1 MHPRLRNLLLATTPL
16 LALGLTQA
24 AAGPE
29 GGTVV
34 GGAATIQGQGGPAVI
49 VNQSTSSA
57 VINWNTFNIR
67 ANESVRFNQPSASS
81 VALNRV
87 TGGLGPSEIM
97 GSLTANGRVFI
108 INRDG
113 ILFGPGSVV
122 NTAGFLATTND
133 IKNADFMAGRYNFN
147 IPGRPDAS
155 IVNQGRIT
163 ATSGGFA
170 ALVAPGVRNSGT
182 ITATLG
188 TVALASG
195 NSFTLDMYGDKLIT
209 LAVGDSIASK
219 VIDVATGRPLKS
231 LVSNTKSGVIS
242 ANGGR
247 VELTA
252 AAARAVVD
260 SVINTKGVIRANSI
274 GRHNGMI
281 VLNAATGGS
290 KPAGA
295 PAQTIKLAGT
305 ISAAGRHRG
314 TTGGTIVVSGEH
326 IKVANAKIDASG
338 RRGGGKILIGGDWGG
353 GHPDLSLVTNASAK
367 LENFTIA
374 TATTVSVDANSTI
387 NASATGRGHGG
398 KVVLWSDNQT
408 TFAGTILAKGG
419 AKSGDGGFVEVSSKQ
434 QLVFTGKVDTG
445 APHGATGTL
454 LLDPADFY
462 ITPNFDFPPVPNGAS
477 SMTQQQVQ
485 EALASNNLIIATDNS
500 SNPSGQFGDIFVN
513 ASINWST
520 NYSLTLNAYRDIN
533 FALNTSMTNTA
544 GGSLVLRADSTGTGT
559 GTVKFASYPY
569 STPGHVDF
577 SGSTGTV
584 SVFYNPAQPLEG
596 PPGQSKYQNPTDFSC
611 PSPCSTGAAGGVL
624 LNPNQPS
631 QLTAYMLVNT
641 AADLN
646 AVRTNQ
652 GGAYAL
658 ALNRP
663 TPLDAGSIPNFA
675 PIPDF
680 TGVFDGQGQTIANL
694 TIAPNNSTTHDVGLF
709 GVIGASG
716 VVRDL
721 NLANVNVTANPG
733 VTFQTVGTL
742 AGTNLGTVSGVT
754 ADGTV
759 NGGTATDA
767 ALGGLVGANGNFGFG
782 FGSGPGSITNSHA
795 DVDVSSASI
804 NVALGGLVGF
814 NAPGSSIFG
823 SSASGD
829 VIATAGVN
837 KGGEGCSFSNSC
849 QHISA
854 GGLVGDNLGTVAFS
868 FATGDV
874 FVGSNGTAG
883 GLVGFNSGI
892 ISNSFAVG
900 NVAGAPGGVDGEGS
914 STTLGGLVGVNQ
926 GLISNSAAFGDVG
939 GANVA
944 NLQAGGLVGDN
955 SGAILSST
963 AFGNVQAG
971 DGSNA
976 GGLVGSNS
984 ANTFGC
990 NGCTNGDG
998 SPFFNTAAIF
1008 NSHAFGD
1015 VTVGATSV
1023 AGGFVGSGD
1032 GLTANSTAFGNV
1044 LGGGNSVLGGF
1055 IGALSFENGA
1065 GVILSSLSG
1074 GSVTSTGPNSIVGGF
1089 AGLTGGTIV
1098 ASVSTGPVTGTSDS
1112 YLGGFAGV
1120 NLGTIAASFTTP
1132 DADVTGTGAGN
1143 IAGGFVGA
1151 NFGSINSSS
1160 SAGDATSGALS
1171 TVGGF
1176 AGTNARFINFAPGS
1190 IPASSFPSGSIT
1202 NSSASGSATAGPGS
1216 QTGPFIGSNN
1226 PTSASRPPAFP
1237 SIVGNCNDAL
1247 CFFINTGT
1255 LPPPSGIP
1263 LDDFL
1268 QSLAA
1273 QQTQII
1279 QNLTATTQLAAL
1291 STPPVVTDIAGA
1303 IKLPVQP
1310 PAGPAGAGAAAG
1322 REILPGLER
1331 RVVDIPPATET
1342 RLIQDEVVV
1351 QIASNVTPDRL
1362 QAAVRRLGLT
1372 VIASESLPNAGSIVV
1387 RLKITNGRTPAA
1399 AIQSMAN
1406 VGMAAIVQPNYVY
1419 SLDQAGAEQA
1429 PATRGDPAQQQGDAA
1444 QYILEKLK
1452 MLDVHRMVRGANVPI
1467 AVIDSEIDFTHPD
1480 LVGVVAQRFS
1490 AVGGAP
1496 EKPHPHGTGMA
1507 GAMAARH
1514 RILGTAP
1521 AARLLAV
1528 HAFSS
1533 SAAKAEST
1541 TFNILKGIDWAVGQ
1555 GARVINMSFAGPK
1568 DPSLQRS
1575 LKLAYDKGIVLVAAA
1590 GNAGANSPPLF
1601 PGADPFVIA
1610 VTATDVDDKLFTGAN
1625 RGKYISV
1632 AAPGVDILVP
1642 APENAYQLTTGT
1654 SVAAAEVS
1662 GIVALLLERNPKLTP
1677 ADIRRILTA
1686 SARRLGPGERDDNFG
1701 SGLIDPLKA
1710 LQLAEPRT
1718 AATTPPPAPT
1728 PTLRQR

>member
-1 MHPRLRNLLLATTPL
+1 M
-16 LALGLTQA
+16 
-24 AAGPE
+24 
-29 GGTVV
+29 
-34 GGAATIQGQGGPAVI
+34 I

-67 ANESVRFNQPSASS
+67 ANESVRFNQPNSSS

-87 TGGLGPSEIM
+87 VGGLGPSEIM

-209 LAVGDSIASK
+209 LAVGDSITNK

-231 LVSNTKSGVIS
+231 LVSNTKSGTLS

-260 SVINTKGVIRANSI
+260 SVINTKGVIRADSI

-281 VLNAATGGS
+281 VLNSATGGS

-305 ISAAGRHRG
+305 ISAAGKHRG

-419 AKSGDGGFVEVSSKQ
+419 AKSGDGGFVETSSHG
-434 QLVFTGKVDTG
+434 QLAFTGNVDTR
-445 APHGATGTL
+445 APHGTNGTL
-454 LLDPADFY
+454 LLDPLDFH
-462 ITPNFDFPPVPNGAS
+462 IVQFTEGPPNPNEMSAAMLEGL
-477 SMTQQQVQ
+477 
-485 EALASNNLIIATDNS
+485 LANGNVTIATN
-500 SNPSGQFGDIFVN
+500 NAQNQEGQFGDIWVQAN
-513 ASINWST
+513 VTWN
-520 NYSLTLNAYRDIN
+520 NNNSLTLSAYRDIN
-533 FALNTSMTNTA
+533 IYSYSGSTITNTA
-544 GGSLVLRADSTGTGT
+544 GGDLVLRADSTGTGS
-559 GTVKFASYPY
+559 GTVKFQDPFNYAL
-569 STPGHVDF
+569 PGHVNF
-577 SGSTGTV
+577 AGSTGSV
-584 SVFYNPAQPLEG
+584 SIFYNPV
-596 PPGQSKYQNPTDFSC
+596 PGNSDNKYQNPTSFL
-611 PSPCSTGAAGGVL
+611 CSGACTGGGVL
-624 LNPNQPS
+624 AQPS
-631 QLTAYMLVNT
+631 QLTAYMLVNN
-641 AADLN
+641 ASDLQSVN
-646 AVRTNQ
+646 TSVNRPN
-652 GGAYAL
+652 AYAL
-658 ALNRP
+658 GRDI
-663 TPLDAGSIPNFA
+663 DAGSIGNFNPLGNSGSA
-675 PIPDF
+675 LNTI
-680 TGVFDGQGQTIANL
+680 FDGQGRTISNL
-694 TIAPNNSTTHDVGLF
+694 TIAPSDGSTHNIGLF
-709 GVIGASG
+709 SVIGPTG

-742 AGTNLGTVSGVT
+742 AGTNLGTVSGVIAT
-754 ADGTV
+754 GTV
-759 NGGTATDA
+759 DGGTVTDA
-767 ALGGLVGANGNFGFG
+767 ALGGLVGANGGFNFGG
-782 FGSGPGSITNSHA
+782 QGGQIIGSHA
-795 DVDVSSASI
+795 SVDVSSAGI
-804 NVALGGLVGF
+804 NVELGGLVGF
-814 NAPGSSIFG
+814 NAPGSIIFG

-849 QHISA
+849 QHVSV
-854 GGLVGDNLGTVAFS
+854 GGLVGDNLGTIASS
-868 FATGDV
+868 FAIGDV
-874 FVGSNGTAG
+874 FVGANGTAG
-883 GLVGFNSGI
+883 GLVGFNTGVI
-892 ISNSFAVG
+892 ANAGAGG
-900 NVAGAPGGVDGEGS
+900 NVTGAPGTGGADGDGGG
-914 STTLGGLVGVNQ
+914 TTLGGLVGINQ
-926 GLISNSAAFGDVG
+926 GVISNSVAIGDVG
-939 GANVA
+939 GPNVA
-944 NLQAGGLVGDN
+944 NIQAGGLVGDN
-955 SGAILSST
+955 SGAILSSSAYGT
-963 AFGNVQAG
+963 VQAG
-971 DGSNA
+971 DNSMA
-976 GGLVGSNS
+976 GGLAASNS
-984 ANTFGC
+984 VNNFNCSGC
-990 NGCTNGDG
+990 MLGDG
-998 SPFFNTAAIF
+998 SPYFNTASITD
-1008 NSHAFGD
+1008 SHAFGD
-1015 VTVGATSV
+1015 VTVGTASV
-1023 AGGFVGSGD
+1023 AGGFVAAGD
-1032 GLTANSTAFGNV
+1032 GFIANGTAIGNV

-1089 AGLTGGTIV
+1089 VGLTGGTIV
-1098 ASVSTGPVTGTSDS
+1098 DSTSIGAVTGTSES

-1120 NLGTIAASFTTP
+1120 NLGTILASDTAP
-1132 DADVTGTGAGN
+1132 SASVTGTGN
-1143 IAGGFVGA
+1143 RDIVGGFVGA
-1151 NFGSINSSS
+1151 NFGSIDSSS
-1160 SAGDATSGALS
+1160 SAGDATAGALS

-1202 NSSASGSATAGPGS
+1202 NSSASGSATGGPGS
-1216 QTGPFIGSNN
+1216 TTGPFVASND

-1247 CFFINTGT
+1247 CFFINTGI
-1255 LPPPSGIP
+1255 LPPPSGTS

-1279 QNLTATTQLAAL
+1279 LNLTSLTQLAAL
-1291 STPPVVTDIAGA
+1291 STPPVVSNIQGA
-1303 IKLPVQP
+1303 IKTPVQP
-1310 PAGPAGAGAAAG
+1310 PAGAPGAGAAAG
-1322 REILPGLER
+1322 RQILPGLER

-1372 VIASESLPNAGSIVV
+1372 VIASESLTNAGSTLV
-1387 RLKITNGRTPAA
+1387 RLKITNGKTPAA
-1399 AIQSMAN
+1399 AIESMKN

-1419 SLDQAGAEQA
+1419 ALDQAAAEQA

-1452 MLDVHRMVRGANVPI
+1452 MLDVHRMVRGANIPI
-1467 AVIDSEIDFTHPD
+1467 AVIDSQIDFTHPD
-1480 LVGVVAQRFS
+1480 LVGVAAQSFS

-1507 GAMAARH
+1507 GAMAARQ
-1514 RILGTAP
+1514 RVLGTAP

-1533 SAAKAEST
+1533 NAAKAEST

-1555 GARVINMSFAGPK
+1555 GARVINMSFAGPA

-1590 GNAGANSPPLF
+1590 GNAGAKSPPLF
-1601 PGADPFVIA
+1601 PGADPLVIA

-1686 SARRLGPGERDDNFG
+1686 SARRLGT
-1701 SGLIDPLKA
+1701 

-1718 AATTPPPAPT
+1718 AATTPAPAPT